1 MVDVRVVCGLGS
13 IADKAADN
21 CVHVLCSHSLPLGK
35 YLQVELL
42 TRRVGVELGESA
54 RPLFEGVAVLVT
66 F

>member
-13 IADKAADN
+13 TTDKAADS
-21 CVHVLCSHSLPLGK
+21 CVCVLGSHSLLFK